1 MKEFLFTFAVVM
13 TGLGIAKLLKAFVL
27 YLYRRGRKK

>member
-13 TGLGIAKLLKAFVL
+13 IGLGIAKLLKALVL
-27 YLYRRGRKK
+27 YLRRRGWRK